1 MAFGFRPISHRNGA
15 PYNGAANR
23 YFINSG
29 LNQALFVGDP
39 VIMNSSGN
47 TAGTLADITIATAA
61 ANNEMLGVIV
71 GFEPTRN
78 DLTVKHSAALT
89 EGIALVA
96 DDPDLVFEVMED
108 SVGGSI
114 AITEISQLGISVAG
128 SGNTTDGL
136 SGWQLDSSDF
146 TAGSTSNGQF
156 QLLGIKDD
164 PGNALGTNAIWRVA
178 INPAQH
184 YFGTGQ

>member
-23 YFINSG
+23 YFISSG

-47 TAGTLADITIATAA
+47 TLGTLGDITIATAA
-61 ANNEMLGVIV
+61 AGNELLGIIV
-71 GFEPTRN
+71 GFEPKRS
-78 DLTVKHSAALT
+78 DLTVKHSVAQV

-108 SVGGSI
+108 SDSENMVAADIKNLGI
-114 AITEISQLGISVAG
+114 AIAAA
-128 SGNTTDGL
+128 GNTTSGA

-146 TAGSTSNGQF
+146 SSTTTNAQY

-178 INPAQH
+178 INPNQH